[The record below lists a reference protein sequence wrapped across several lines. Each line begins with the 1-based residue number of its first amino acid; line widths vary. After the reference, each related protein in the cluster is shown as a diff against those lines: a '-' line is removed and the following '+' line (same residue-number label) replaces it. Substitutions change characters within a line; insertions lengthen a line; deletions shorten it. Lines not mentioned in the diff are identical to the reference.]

1 MYAGIK
7 KPNHRKKLKQSADEL
22 GVGDGLPEF
31 IPSSVHQFLN
41 LLRLEEYTSVLAD
54 QGYRVLDQLLN
65 ISIEDLEDI
74 GFFRLGHQKR
84 LLLGIKK
91 VKELKRSG
99 KGVTNFNIGGQG
111 GQVQNQGHLNYY
123 PEQVEYHSLPP
134 LPQSNRFSSF
144 HQPSTPL
151 VHITEGEM
159 YTPSDGFQYRRDMEY
174 RRKLEGGLEV
184 QQSMPNPMPPIEPV
198 YNHQQQRS
206 FFSTFSSDE
215 KFVKNSPF
223 KTEFAKFDIVNF
235 IMAVVNIKEG
245 CKTPQT

>member
-111 GQVQNQGHLNYY
+111 GQVQNQGHLHYY

-198 YNHQQQRS
+198 YNHQQQR
-206 FFSTFSSDE
+206 
-215 KFVKNSPF
+215 
-223 KTEFAKFDIVNF
+223 
-235 IMAVVNIKEG
+235 
-245 CKTPQT
+245 